1 MVYVKCLA
9 RSLWRFVQLSKYE
22 RRVFLKD
29 FFEFLGLVV

>member
-1 MVYVKCLA
+1 MVYARCLA
-9 RSLWRFVQLSKYE
+9 KSFLQFIHLSKYE